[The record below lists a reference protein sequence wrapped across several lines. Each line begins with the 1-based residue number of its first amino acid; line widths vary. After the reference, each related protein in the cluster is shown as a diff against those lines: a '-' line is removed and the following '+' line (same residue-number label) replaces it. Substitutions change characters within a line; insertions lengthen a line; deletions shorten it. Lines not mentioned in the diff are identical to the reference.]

1 MLADVLNDNKS
12 FETNLEVST
21 STSTSTEVKPIPFEV
36 DRDNSITLEVS
47 HINTE
52 DLKIEIYKQLS
63 NQIITMLTS
72 TVLHEYIEEKLRA
85 EMGSFVL
92 SKLMETAI
100 VYSVRCAINCFF

>member
-1 MLADVLNDNKS
+1 MLADIFNDNKS
-12 FETNLEVST
+12 SETDLEVST

-52 DLKIEIYKQLS
+52 DLKNEIYKQLS

-72 TVLHEYIEEKLRA
+72 TVLYEYIEE